1 MALLDQIGVV
11 ISPLLIPWKITKL
24 PSDRYL
30 TLILKTLDPH
40 NPLFKHELEL
50 PENNDILPSI

>member
-1 MALLDQIGVV
+1 MALSDQIRLI
-11 ISPLLIPWKITKL
+11 ISPLLIRLKITKL